1 MIDKAFCF
9 DDVLLV
15 PTYTSLKSRSDPIT
29 KTTVGKIKL
38 DIPLISSPMD
48 TVTDANMIIKMSEL
62 GGLGILHRFYSD
74 FEYEK
79 DLKELREKKIFS
91 QHKDYRDKRF
101 KFSVSVGADEKSLND
116 LERYYDYIDSIT
128 IDLAN
133 GHSDVIVGQIKR
145 VRELMPNVNLI
156 AGNVATGEGFKFLS
170 DLGVDAVRV
179 GIGGGSICKTRI
191 MTGFGLPTLYS
202 VIDCYN
208 VKTKYNLSTSIIADG
223 GIRYP
228 SDLVKSI
235 VGGADAVMCGG
246 IFAQTFESA
255 GKVFYNND
263 DHTHYKYYR
272 GMASEEVQNELR
284 GGLKKGTCAEGVQH
298 KIKVDRNLEDV
309 FNDFIGG
316 LRSAMTYCNAMTIE
330 DLRRNAKFKSVTYSS
345 LSESHAYG
353 TRR

>member
-15 PTYTSLKSRSDPIT
+15 PTYTSLMSRSDPVI
-29 KTTVGKIKL
+29 KTTVGKLKL
-38 DIPLISSPMD
+38 DTPLISSPMD
-48 TVTDANMIIKMSEL
+48 TVTDANMIIKISEL
-62 GGLGILHRFYSD
+62 GGTGILHRFYSD
-74 FEYEK
+74 FEYH
-79 DLKELREKKIFS
+79 KELSKLREKKIFS
-91 QHKDYRDKRF
+91 MHKDYKDERF
-101 KFSVSVGADEKSLND
+101 KFSVSVGADEKSLD
-116 LERYYDYIDSIT
+116 IMKYYSEHIDSIT

-133 GHSDVIVGQIKR
+133 GHSNVIVKQIER
-145 VRELMPNVNLI
+145 IRELMPDVNLI

-208 VKTKYNLSTSIIADG
+208 TKVKYNLSASIIADG

-235 VGGADAVMCGG
+235 VAGADAVICGG
-246 IFAQTFESA
+246 VFAKTFESA
-255 GKVFYNND
+255 GQVIYNND

-298 KIKVDRNLEDV
+298 KIKVDQTLEDV
-309 FNDFIGG
+309 FDEFTGG
-316 LRSAMTYCNAMTIE
+316 LRSAMTYCNAMTIK
-330 DLRRNAKFKSVTYSS
+330 DLRSNAKFKLVTYSS

>member
-1 MIDKAFCF
+1 MTKKAQCF

-15 PTYTSLKSRSDPIT
+15 PTYTTVLSRTEPVIKT
-29 KTTVGKIKL
+29 KVGRLEL
-38 DIPLISSPMD
+38 DVPLISSPMD

-62 GGLGILHRFYSD
+62 GGTGVLHRFYSD
-74 FEYEK
+74 FDY
-79 DLKELREKKIFS
+79 DKELNKLREKKIFS
-91 QHKDYRDKRF
+91 LHKDHKDEKF
-101 KFSVSVGADEKSLND
+101 NFSVSVGADKKSLD
-116 LERYYDYIDSIT
+116 IIERYSDYIDSIT

-133 GHSDVIVGQIKR
+133 GHSSIIVDQIKR
-145 VRELMPNVNLI
+145 IKGLMPNANLI
-156 AGNVATGEGFKFLS
+156 AGNVATGEGFRFLS

-208 VKTKYNLSTSIIADG
+208 TKRKYNLSASIIADG

-246 IFAQTFESA
+246 IFAKTFESA
-255 GKVFYNND
+255 GQVIYD
-263 DHTHYKYYR
+263 DKTHTHYKYYR

-284 GGLKKGTCAEGVQH
+284 GGMKEGTCAEGVQH
-298 KIKVDRNLEDV
+298 KIKVNDNLKDV
-309 FNDFIGG
+309 IDELSGG
-316 LRSAMTYCNAMTIE
+316 LKSAMTYCNARNLE
-330 DLRRNAKFKSVTYSS
+330 ELRRNAKFKLVTYSS